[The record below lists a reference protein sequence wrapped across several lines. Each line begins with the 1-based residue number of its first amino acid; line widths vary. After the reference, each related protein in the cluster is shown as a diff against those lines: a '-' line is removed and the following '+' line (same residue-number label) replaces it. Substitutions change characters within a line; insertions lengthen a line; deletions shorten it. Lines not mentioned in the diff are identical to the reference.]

1 VLTRVRTVAP
11 IGVRLSASGDGGGN
25 PIFRALGGAAKSA
38 LSELEKQAAVAA
50 MQEPREVQTGP
61 LIPPEQGLPD
71 SFEDA
76 VGLAVRGCSDALF
89 DGSTQLIVEFDTS
102 AGDETYNL
110 LSRSMTFLKPFL
122 PLYANIAAPTDD
134 SSESAVAAAV
144 AASGEKPPPR
154 IMLLFPDEGTAAYV
168 SNNWEGL
175 PARTACMSLPR
186 AQLIEGAEALILV
199 APGATEVAAVQ
210 RLLAQVNERAPTT
223 SILLIN
229 PKLVDMQSTGYGLV
243 GRDLRNMVS
252 DTFTV
257 PFALKSY
264 PDGALFRTYPDGW
277 SVWRQ
282 DVAAEGGYELT
293 YSSNRRP
300 SGEDVDEYLTP
311 PSVPGEEGA
320 GANPLDGL
328 ASFIKGFQAL

>member
-1 VLTRVRTVAP
+1 
-11 IGVRLSASGDGGGN
+11 
-25 PIFRALGGAAKSA
+25 
-38 LSELEKQAAVAA
+38 
-50 MQEPREVQTGP
+50 M
-61 LIPPEQGLPD
+61 
-71 SFEDA
+71 
-76 VGLAVRGCSDALF
+76 
-89 DGSTQLIVEFDTS
+89 
-102 AGDETYNL
+102 
-110 LSRSMTFLKPFL
+110 
-122 PLYANIAAPTDD
+122 
-134 SSESAVAAAV
+134 
-144 AASGEKPPPR
+144 
-154 IMLLFPDEGTAAYV
+154 
-168 SNNWEGL
+168 
-175 PARTACMSLPR
+175 
-186 AQLIEGAEALILV
+186 
-199 APGATEVAAVQ
+199 
-210 RLLAQVNERAPTT
+210 NERAPTT

-243 GRDLRNMVS
+243 GRDLRNMFAAGSRSQHTRLLSLGSPLPCSLCSPTEVFGSNTRRRRVS

-293 YSSNRRP
+293 YSSSRRP